1 MATPHRLRHHA
12 GALCVEWHVTRSLV
26 EDDEND
32 GRGTREAQRAVPDHK
47 DRRCP
52 SCGSA
57 AVRAIVYG
65 LVEDPATFVGQCVA
79 FGGCCVAPNDPTRRC
94 DVCGH
99 EWGRVEGD
107 TPTFRPYQLLRV

>member
-1 MATPHRLRHHA
+1 M
-12 GALCVEWHVTRSLV
+12 GAEP
-26 EDDEND
+26 
-32 GRGTREAQRAVPDHK
+32 GGQRAVPDHK

-79 FGGCCVAPNDPTRRC
+79 FGRCCVAPNDPTRRC

-107 TPTFRPYQLLRV
+107 TPTFRPYQLLSAVRPDEDNVRREDARTGERS